1 MEEIFKAYDIRGVY
15 PEEINETIMQRIGF
29 AYASYLNKK
38 NIVIG
43 HDMRNSSPALS
54 KAFSDG
60 VRAFGS
66 DVFDIGLSTT
76 PMLYSAII
84 DGNYDGGAMITA
96 SHLEGQFNGVKLCR
110 QKAIP
115 LSGVDG
121 LPEIK
126 NIYTKTQNISGIKT
140 GNIKQVDFLNRYLDK
155 VSEFI
160 KPVKPL
166 KIVVDAGNG
175 MGGLDTPK
183 LFEKFPNCQFIPMYM
198 NLDGNF
204 PHHTPNPV
212 IPENTAE
219 LQKRVIEEKADLG
232 FAFDGDADRC
242 GFVDGNGERV
252 PADFIIPI
260 LSEYFLKYNPGAT
273 ILYDLR
279 SSKIV
284 PEQITTLGG
293 NPIITRV
300 GHSFIKEKMREV
312 NAIFAG
318 ELSGHYYYSEMG
330 FIDSGILSM
339 ITMLNLLTINLSPL
353 SKLVKGLNKYARLDE
368 TNFNVKDTKQ
378 LFAELE
384 KTYSDAKK
392 EHIDGLSV
400 DYHNWWFNLRESN
413 TEPVVRLVMGAANN
427 TILEKEK
434 TTLLKIINKYK

>member
-15 PEEINETIMQRIGF
+15 PEEINETIMEKIGF

-38 NIVIG
+38 SIVIG

-66 DVFDIGLSTT
+66 DVFDIGLATT

-84 DGNYDGGAMITA
+84 DGSYDGGAMITA

-126 NIYTKTQNISGIKT
+126 TIYTNTQKIPSGKT
-140 GNIKQVDFLNRYLDK
+140 GDIKQLDFLNRYLEK

-160 KPVKPL
+160 KPVEPL

-198 NLDGNF
+198 HLDGNF
-204 PHHTPNPV
+204 PHHTPNPS
-212 IPENTAE
+212 IPENTTE
-219 LQKRVIEEKADLG
+219 LQKKVIEEKADLG

-242 GFVDGNGERV
+242 GFVDENGERV
-252 PADFIIPI
+252 PADLIIPI
-260 LSEYFLKYNPGAT
+260 LSEYFLRNNPGAT

-284 PEQITTLGG
+284 PERIKELGG
-293 NPIITRV
+293 NPVITRV

-330 FIDSGILSM
+330 YIDSGILSM
-339 ITMLNLLTINLSPL
+339 ITMLNLLTINPSPL
-353 SKLVKGLNKYARLDE
+353 SKLVQNLNKYARLEE
-368 TNFNVKDTKQ
+368 TNFHVKNSKLLFTQ
-378 LFAELE
+378 LE
-384 KTYSDAKK
+384 TIYHSAKI
-392 EHIDGLSV
+392 EHLDGLSV
-400 DYHNWWFNLRESN
+400 EYSDWWFNLRESN
-413 TEPVVRLVMGAANN
+413 TEPVVRLVMGAVNN
-427 TILEKEK
+427 SILEKEK
-434 TTLLKIINKYK
+434 AVLLNTINKYK